1 VAKVMITIEDDDN
14 CIGALYVG
22 MKSNPKMIYRNRT
35 KAQDIGLELYNK
47 LIDYKLQTKGG
58 DKSGQ
63 EKGS

>member
-1 VAKVMITIEDDDN
+1 VAKVTITIEDDDN

-47 LIDYKLQTKGG
+47 LIDYQLQTKGG
-58 DKSGQ
+58 DEDGQ
-63 EKGS
+63 KERS

>member
-1 VAKVMITIEDDDN
+1 MAKVTITIEDDDN

-47 LIDYKLQTKGG
+47 LIDYQLQTKGG
-58 DKSGQ
+58 DEDGQ
-63 EKGS
+63 KERS

>member
-1 VAKVMITIEDDDN
+1 MAKVTITIEDDDN

-35 KAQDIGLELYNK
+35 KAQDIGLDLYNK

-58 DKSGQ
+58 DEDGQ
-63 EKGS
+63 KERS